1 MRVIRAFF
9 LALWLTLR
17 GTPIQPKPV
26 VSKYPSL
33 EAWITVGLQRVVT
46 VERIADKADIPQDKR
61 KAVKL
66 RLEGRDISMETI
78 LTAVHHNLTREYP
91 LLLKTDIEHNLTTLY
106 ALNLNDQYRVA
117 QLLNAPD
124 IANTPIQ
131 NALYALSEHLKNIPP
146 SNQP

>member
-17 GTPIQPKPV
+17 GKPIQPKPV

-33 EAWITVGLQRVVT
+33 EAWIAVGLQRVVT
-46 VERIADKADIPQDKR
+46 IERIADKADMPQDKR
-61 KAVKL
+61 KAIKL
-66 RLEGRDISMETI
+66 RLEGRDIAMETI
-78 LTAVHHNLTREYP
+78 LSAVHHNLTREYP
-91 LLLKTDIEHNLTTLY
+91 LLLKSEIDHNLTTLY

-124 IANTPIQ
+124 IANTPVQ
-131 NALYALSEHLKNIPP
+131 NAVYALSEHLKNIPP